1 MAKTLTCG
9 QLRATDV
16 GQTVTLLGWVH
27 RRRDHGGL
35 IFIDLRD
42 RWGLTQVVFNPAVS
56 ATAHQAAEAL
66 RHEFVIQVQG
76 RVSRRPAG
84 MENPDLPTG
93 DIEVLAEALEVL
105 NPAKTTPFYVNED
118 SPVDEFLRL
127 KYRYLDLRRERLR
140 ENILLRHRVVKFIR
154 DFLDDRGFVE
164 IETPCLTK
172 STPEGARD
180 YLVPS
185 RLYAGKFYALPQSP
199 QQLKQLLMIAGFE
212 RYFQI
217 ARCFRDED
225 QRADRQPEFT
235 QLDVE
240 MSFVDRE
247 DVLQLTEELFTALV
261 ENLTSKRLLQKPF
274 PRLSWQE
281 AMERYGSDKPDLRFG
296 LPLVDLSDLVQDSDF
311 GVFRR
316 ALAAGG
322 QVKGLRAPGLG
333 GYSRREI
340 DELTRLVQEHGA
352 KGMATIAI
360 EGESVISESGN
371 RETPDS
377 PIPRLPDSLGPQS
390 FRSTITKF
398 LSVEQLRG
406 IAARLE
412 AQPGD
417 LLCLIA
423 DQPAVV
429 AEALGW
435 LRGEIARRLGLL
447 DDNVLAFAW
456 ILDFPLLEWN
466 AEEGR
471 WQAKHHPFTSPR
483 DEDLPLLE
491 SDPGKCLA
499 KAYDIVCNGYEVGGG
514 SIRIHRRE
522 VQEKM
527 FRVLGLSMAEAQA
540 QFGHLL
546 EAFEYGAP
554 PHGGIAP
561 GIDRL
566 VMLLAGADNIR
577 EVMAFPKTQSAYDP
591 MTGAPSEVSERQLKE
606 LHIKLD
612 LSA

>member
-1 MAKTLTCG
+1 MAKTITCS

-16 GQTVTLLGWVH
+16 GRIVTLLGWVH

-56 ATAHQAAEAL
+56 VATHQAAESL

-76 RVSRRPAG
+76 QVSRRPTG
-84 MENPDLPTG
+84 MENPGMPTG

-105 NPAKTTPFYVNED
+105 NPARTTPFYINED

-127 KYRYLDLRRERLR
+127 KYRYLDLRRERMR
-140 ENILLRHRVVKFIR
+140 ENILLRHRAVKFIR
-154 DFLDDRGFVE
+154 DFLDERGFVE

-199 QQLKQLLMIAGFE
+199 QQLKQLLMIAGLE

-247 DVLQLTEELFTALV
+247 DVLQLTEELFIALV

-281 AMERYGSDKPDLRFG
+281 AMDRYGSDKPDLRFG

-333 GYSRREI
+333 SYSRREI
-340 DELTRLVQEHGA
+340 DELTRLVQEHEA
-352 KGMATIAI
+352 RGMTTIAV
-360 EGESVISESGN
+360 EPGEANQQINKSAIDF
-371 RETPDS
+371 RS
-377 PIPRLPDSLGPQS
+377 PIV
-390 FRSTITKF
+390 KF
-398 LSVEQLRG
+398 LTEEQVRG

-417 LLCLIA
+417 LLCIVA

-447 DDNVLAFAW
+447 DDHVLAFAW

-491 SDPGKCLA
+491 TDPGKCLA
-499 KAYDIVCNGYEVGGG
+499 KAYDVICNGYEVGGG

-527 FRVLGLSMAEAQA
+527 FRVLGLNMAEAQA

-577 EVMAFPKTQSAYDP
+577 EVMAFPKTQSAFDP
-591 MTGAPSEVSERQLKE
+591 MTGAPSEVSDRQLHE

-612 LSA
+612 ID

>member
-76 RVSRRPAG
+76 RVNRRPAG
-84 MENPDLPTG
+84 MANPDLPTG

-127 KYRYLDLRRERLR
+127 KYRYLYLRRERLR
-140 ENILLRHRVVKFIR
+140 ENILLRYRVVKLIR
-154 DFLDDRGFVE
+154 DFLDERGFVE

-247 DVLQLTEELFTALV
+247 DVLQLTEVLFTALV

-281 AMERYGSDKPDLRFG
+281 AIERYGSDKPDLRFG
-296 LPLVDLSDLVQDSDF
+296 LPLVDLSDLVKDSDF
-311 GVFRR
+311 GVFRS

-352 KGMATIAI
+352 RGMATIAI
-360 EGESVISESGN
+360 EPGGAANQQAKSADPQTGN
-371 RETPDS
+371 L
-377 PIPRLPDSLGPQS
+377 PICDLPIS
-390 FRSTITKF
+390 FRSPIAKF
-398 LSVEQLRG
+398 LTGEQLRG

-417 LLCLIA
+417 LLCIVA

-435 LRGEIARRLGLL
+435 LRGEIARCLGLL

-491 SDPGKCLA
+491 TDPARCLA
-499 KAYDIVCNGYEVGGG
+499 KAYDVVCNGYEVGGG

-522 VQEKM
+522 VQERM

-566 VMLLAGADNIR
+566 VMLLAGEDNIR

-591 MTGAPSEVSERQLKE
+591 MTGAPAEVSERQLRE
-606 LHIKLD
+606 LHIKLETD
-612 LSA
+612 